1 MAGLLLLY
9 ISSFA
14 NSLIDTTEEVNIPKI
29 TTLFFILILLMATQ
43 DIAVDGWAISM
54 LSKANVGYASTCQ
67 TIGNFKVYILTQ

>member
-14 NSLIDTTEEVNIPKI
+14 NGLIDTTEEVNIPKI

-67 TIGNFKVYILTQ
+67 TIGNFKMYILTQ